1 MAEAVGMVRPGGKQ
15 YRQIP
20 LDDGY
25 WSRLEVR
32 AVANDRVVSGE
43 GARIIKDVLDGKY
56 ILRAGELD

>member
-1 MAEAVGMVRPGGKQ
+1 MAEAVGVVRPGRKT

-32 AVANDRVVSGE
+32 AAANDRVASCE
-43 GARIIKDVLDGKY
+43 GARIVKDVLDGKY
-56 ILRAGELD
+56 ILRPGELD

>member
-1 MAEAVGMVRPGGKQ
+1 MAEAVGSVRPGRKV

-25 WSRLEVR
+25 WSKLEVR
-32 AVANDRVVSGE
+32 AVANDRIVSCE

-56 ILRAGELD
+56 VLLAGERD